1 MLPSKST
8 GIRRSLILE
17 NDGTK
22 SRKTMRENSA
32 RAVHLSDQEEK
43 GSNINVSRV
52 TMHSYPGTI
61 AQTALP
67 VVTSVCLSV
76 VSFCLLH
83 LILYSSGSIS
93 LILKLSEKS
102 DCLYQK

>member
-8 GIRRSLILE
+8 GIRRSLILK

-22 SRKTMRENSA
+22 FRKTMKENSA

-43 GSNINVSRV
+43 GLNINVSRG

-61 AQTALP
+61 VQTALP

-76 VSFCLLH
+76 VLFCLLH
-83 LILYSSGSIS
+83 VILYSSWNI
-93 LILKLSEKS
+93 
-102 DCLYQK
+102 